1 MIVSPPRC
9 GGEIKRDIMDYQSII
24 DQYYPSENELR
35 RILLVHSRQ
44 VADRCL
50 KIAKAHPELKL
61 DVEFLEEA
69 SMLHDIGIVQCKAPS
84 IQCFGTEPYICHGL
98 LGARML
104 RALNVDHAHYNL
116 ERCALVCERHTGT
129 GITREQIEAQHLPLP
144 IDISYVPESMEE
156 QVICYADKFYSKS
169 DLSLERSVVQ
179 TAQSLEKF
187 GEAGVKKFLKWVEMF
202 E

>member
-1 MIVSPPRC
+1 
-9 GGEIKRDIMDYQSII
+9 MDYKTII
-24 DQYYPSENELR
+24 DQYYPDDNELK

-50 KIAKAHPELKL
+50 KIAKQHPELKL
-61 DVEFLEEA
+61 DVEFLKEA
-69 SMLHDIGIVQCKAPS
+69 SMLHDIGIVKCN
-84 IQCFGTEPYICHGL
+84 
-98 LGARML
+98 AR
-104 RALNVDHAHYNL
+104 
-116 ERCALVCERHTGT
+116 ALVCERHTGT

-144 IDISYVPESMEE
+144 PDISYVPESLEE

-187 GEAGVKKFLKWVEMF
+187 GTPGVRKFLKWVEMF